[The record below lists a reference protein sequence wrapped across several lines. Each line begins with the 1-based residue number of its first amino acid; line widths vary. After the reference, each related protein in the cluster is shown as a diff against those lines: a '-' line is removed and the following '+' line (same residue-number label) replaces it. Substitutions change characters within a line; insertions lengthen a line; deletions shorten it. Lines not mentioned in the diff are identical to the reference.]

1 MRIISDEGASTES
14 EWSDPEISDAVRY
27 YTRHYQTGG
36 TTIPQFE
43 ELEGVEGIDFP
54 FSVIPLCTIGP
65 DPIIVDIED
74 DSEEKNAEVPNK
86 DDDGEGEDD
95 EANDEGA
102 EGETGGED
110 TPAMSSSRAYKEA
123 GTKLSYE
130 EKNYPDGP

>member
-1 MRIISDEGASTES
+1 MRA
-14 EWSDPEISDAVRY
+14 
-27 YTRHYQTGG
+27 
-36 TTIPQFE
+36 
-43 ELEGVEGIDFP
+43 
-54 FSVIPLCTIGP
+54 IGP

-74 DSEEKNAEVPNK
+74 DSEEKNAEDPNK

-110 TPAMSSSRAYKEA
+110 TPTMSSSRAYEEA
-123 GTKLSYE
+123 GTKSSYE